1 MKNRATAFH
10 RRLEKLGLDAVM
22 FNTSEFSASPNVT
35 YLSGFT
41 GSDATI
47 LITPTERHLFT
58 DGRYKTQA
66 KQQAAGFQIHVV
78 RSKLDA
84 LANALKG
91 AELRRLGMEGSRIS
105 YDFVTA
111 LVRRFPDLQPIPLKR
126 QFVEGLRIVKDG
138 EEKAKIKAAAHLA
151 SEACRR
157 VVAAGLIGR
166 IESEVA
172 ADLEGEFRRLGAEKI
187 AFDTIV
193 ASGERSALPHGK
205 ASTKRIG
212 NQELVVV
219 DYGCM
224 LEGYHSDETVTCVTD
239 APSVEQKRIY
249 DVVYQAHMRALE
261 VIKPGIH
268 ARRVDAAAR
277 KVIADGGYGKHF
289 LHGLGHGVGLEI
301 HEPPYLSPRG
311 RGTLEEGM
319 VFTVEPGVYV
329 EGVGGVRLESL
340 IYLDRNGPDILS
352 EMPKDLIRVG

>member
-1 MKNRATAFH
+1 MKNRASVFH
-10 RRLEKLGLDAVM
+10 TRLGKLGLDAVM
-22 FNTSEFSASPNVT
+22 FNTSEVAASPNVT

-41 GSDATI
+41 GSDATV
-47 LITPTERHLFT
+47 LITPAERHLFT

-66 KQQAAGFQIHVV
+66 EQEATGFQIHVV

-84 LANALKG
+84 LAHALKG
-91 AELRRLGMEGSRIS
+91 AGLRRLGMEGSRIS

-111 LVRRFPDLQPIPLKR
+111 LVRRFPDLRPIPLKR
-126 QFVEGLRIVKDG
+126 PFLEGLRIVKDG
-138 EEKAKIKAAAHLA
+138 EEKEKIKAAAHVA
-151 SEACRR
+151 SEACRH
-157 VVAAGLIGR
+157 VIAAGLVGKT
-166 IESEVA
+166 ESEVA
-172 ADLEGEFRRLGAEKI
+172 VNLEGEFRRLGAKKI

-205 ASTKRIG
+205 ASAKVIRG
-212 NQELVVV
+212 HELVVV

-224 LEGYHSDETVTCVTD
+224 LEGYHSDETVTCVTG
-239 APSVEQKRIY
+239 APSAEQKRIY

-261 VIKPGIH
+261 EIKPGIRS
-268 ARRVDAAAR
+268 RRVDAVSR
-277 KVIADGGYGKHF
+277 KVIADAGYGKYF

-340 IYLDRNGPDILS
+340 IYLDRNGPEILS